1 METQVK
7 NINGFNTEAIA
18 GTVEAIVNNPK
29 IADFELRAEN
39 KWITGG
45 HNRSTIQGFY
55 GACKEDSSRT
65 EPFIYDND
73 EPPLLLGNNL
83 GANPAEVVLHGLLGC
98 MTTTMV
104 LLAAARG
111 IEVTGVTS
119 RVEGDIDLQG
129 FLGLSAEVEKGFSQ
143 VRVVFDIEGA
153 SEEQK
158 QELLVL
164 AQQSPMFNTLI
175 QPADIQV
182 SLHS

>member
-1 METQVK
+1 METTVK
-7 NINGFNTEAIA
+7 NINGFSTEAIA

-39 KWITGG
+39 QWITGG

-55 GACKEDSSRT
+55 GACQEDTSRT
-65 EPFIYDND
+65 EPFVYDND

-83 GANPAEVVLHGLLGC
+83 GANPAEVILHGLLGC
-98 MTTTMV
+98 MTTAMV

-111 IEVTGVTS
+111 IEVTAVSS

-129 FLGLSAEVEKGFSQ
+129 FLGLDAKVEKGFSQ

-158 QELLVL
+158 QELLLL
-164 AQQSPMFNTLI
+164 AKQSPMFNTLVN
-175 QPADIQV
+175 PVDVQV
-182 SLHS
+182 SLKS